1 MSLEKDILDSINGFV
16 KKNICIVGSM
26 PHSFY
31 TDISGSLNTGDSVY
45 IFDTIKNIQDA
56 DNTINSNRY
65 DKVKILR
72 FPISNKRFDWY
83 GWHLLQYYRQ
93 LKLLNTDYQLF
104 TALFYRGKHLVQ
116 YDMGTLPL
124 AMKMIMPGGFLT
136 VYDCSWSL
144 AKSPTMKPDVNTETN
159 IQYTKEQI
167 NIKQMQ
173 YLLDAFI
180 DDDFV
185 EKNNLSSIKTR
196 VYCKKQSSISSD
208 NDVYY

>member
-1 MSLEKDILDSINGFV
+1 MSLEKDILNNINGFA
-16 KKNICIVGSM
+16 KKNICIVGGM
-26 PHSFY
+26 PKSFY
-31 TDISGSLNTGDSVY
+31 SDISGYLNTNDSVY

-56 DNTINSNRY
+56 DNVINSNRY

-72 FPISNKRFDWY
+72 FPTSNKRFDWY
-83 GWHLLQYYRQ
+83 GWHVLQYYHQ

-104 TALFYRGKHLVQ
+104 TALFYRGKHLIQ

-159 IQYTKEQI
+159 LQYTEEQI
-167 NIKQMQ
+167 NIQQVQ
-173 YLLDAFI
+173 YLLDTFI
-180 DDDFV
+180 DDDFI
-185 EKNNLSSIKTR
+185 ERKNLSSIKTR
-196 VYCKKQSSISSD
+196 VYCKKQSSISGRD
-208 NDVYY
+208 NSYY